1 MLRHQVC
8 TAQDVPAAG
17 PHLAFIQP
25 FNTQPSSIV
34 CTRPHTRRLRAR
46 RPLRL
51 PNLERSAEARLY
63 PHKIQPVSGYS
74 DLSKAGDEL
83 IKPMKTTEGG
93 PGGVVVCLGV
103 GGLVDLADLLGL
115 EGDGPEQEAMG
126 GVEVWVIDAR
136 RPWNLSNVFGELP
149 TRHVLGEVDANAR
162 RKAPGVERGCIQKT
176 YLPGR

>member
-1 MLRHQVC
+1 MYLPRGLISHLYNHLIRNHHPLSAPVLIL
-8 TAQDVPAAG
+8 AA
-17 PHLAFIQP
+17 
-25 FNTQPSSIV
+25 
-34 CTRPHTRRLRAR
+34 
-46 RPLRL
+46 
-51 PNLERSAEARLY
+51 LEPDALCACRILSALLKRDY
-63 PHKIQPVSGYS
+63 IPHKIQPVSGYS

-115 EGDGPEQEAMG
+115 EGDSPEQEAMG

-162 RKAPGVERGCIQKT
+162 RKAPGVERG
-176 YLPGR
+176 